1 MNKNGTNFSAWA
13 KWLAG
18 ALALLFALGVQA
30 KPVQLNLELGQDLLP
45 ANTKHT
51 SYIRIGLEGLPLPSR
66 EARPP
71 INVALVLDR
80 SGSMQGEKLRQA
92 KEAAIMALEYLRSD
106 DTLSVVAYDHTVRV
120 LVPATA
126 LHDKNRVKRAIRGIE
141 AGGNTALFAG
151 VSKGAAELRKY
162 VEENRVNRIILL
174 SDGLANV
181 GPSTPSELGRLGR
194 RLGGQGISVTTIGL
208 GLGYNED
215 LMVRLAG
222 ASDGNHV
229 FAETPS
235 DLAAVFR
242 NEFGE
247 LVSVIAQDVI
257 IIINCGEGVRPL
269 RMLGR
274 DAEIRGNRVEA
285 RLNQLYADQEKY
297 LLLEIE
303 TPEGRSGESLD
314 LASVEVSYN
323 DLLAK
328 RRDKLAG
335 QAQARYSASATETER
350 SLNKKVLVSASEQI
364 GAQMDDE
371 ALELKEKGDVEGAIS
386 VFRRKAEYLEQEAD
400 KLGSE
405 KLLEQSAMSREAE
418 EAAAAPAES
427 TVWKEKRK
435 AVRADQ
441 YSIKSQQSYK

>member
-1 MNKNGTNFSAWA
+1 MKRIGNNITSWT

-66 EARPP
+66 EVRAP

-80 SGSMQGEKLRQA
+80 SGSMQGEKLRHA
-92 KEAAIMALEYLRSD
+92 KQAAIMALDYLRSD
-106 DTLSVVAYDHTVRV
+106 DTLSVVVYDDMVSV
-120 LVPATA
+120 LVPATT
-126 LHDKNRVKRAIRGIE
+126 LHNKGQVRRAIQSIEPRGR
-141 AGGNTALFAG
+141 TALFAG

-162 VEENRVNRIILL
+162 VEENRVNRVILL

-235 DLAAVFR
+235 ELAQVFR
-242 NEFGE
+242 NEFGD
-247 LVSVIAQDVI
+247 LASIIAQDVI
-257 IIINCGEGVRPL
+257 IIINCGDGVRPL

-285 RLNQLYADQEKY
+285 RLNQLYAEQEKY

-303 TPEGRSGESLD
+303 TPAGRSGEALD

-323 DLLAK
+323 DLIAK
-328 RRDKLAG
+328 QRDKLSG
-335 QAQARYSASATETER
+335 QAQARYSASAAETER
-350 SLNKKVLVSASEQI
+350 SMNKKVLVSASEQI
-364 GAQMDDE
+364 GAEMDDE
-371 ALELKEKGDVEGAIS
+371 ALELKAKGDVQGAS
-386 VFRRKAEYLEQEAD
+386 AVFRRKAEYLDQEAD
-400 KLGSE
+400 KLGSQ
-405 KLLEQSAMSREAE
+405 KLREQSEMSREAE
-418 EAAAAPAES
+418 EAVAAPAAS
-427 TVWKEKRK
+427 PTWSKQRK
-435 AVRADQ
+435 ALRADQ
-441 YSIKSQQSYK
+441 YSIQNQQSYK